1 MQQIEIIDIFDLN
14 LPERTAS
21 YFLPGEAPTLIETS
35 AAPSIP
41 FLLQGLKRRGI
52 DYQSIQYVIVTHIHL
67 DHAGGVGLLLE
78 SLPNA
83 TVLVHP
89 RGHRHLADPTKLIES
104 ARTVYGD
111 EQFDTLFDPIKPV
124 PKERLRSVLDGESL
138 TIGEG
143 RVLTFYDTPGHSK
156 HHLAIHDS
164 MTNSLFTGDTLGTMY
179 PTRFT
184 GGNELVLPS
193 TSPTQFDPN
202 DMMTSMK
209 RLREL
214 GPERI
219 YFGHY
224 GYSEE
229 PSHVY
234 HSLSEWLNRFMRISE
249 RIYDKYKGESD
260 EALVDRIAK
269 ALFNKVETESYIL
282 DPGIFDYLTHDL
294 EVSSQGLVHYFRK
307 SGR

>member
-1 MQQIEIIDIFDLN
+1 MEHIDMIDIFDLN

-21 YFLPGEAPTLIETS
+21 YYLPGEAPTLIETS

-41 FLLQGLKRRGI
+41 FLLQGLDRRNI
-52 DYQSIQYVIVTHIHL
+52 DRASIKYVIVTHIHL
-67 DHAGGVGLLLE
+67 DHAGGVGLLME

-83 TVLVHP
+83 TVIVHP
-89 RGHRHLADPTKLIES
+89 RGLRHLIDPTRLIDS
-104 ARTVYGD
+104 AKTVYG
-111 EQFDTLFDPIKPV
+111 EQFDALFDPIKPV
-124 PKERLRSVLDGESL
+124 PEDRIRSVEDGETLS
-138 TIGEG
+138 IGEN
-143 RVLTFYDTPGHSK
+143 RTLTFYDTPGHSN

-164 MTNSLFTGDTLGTMY
+164 LTNSIFTGDTLGTLY

-184 GGNELVLPS
+184 GGSELVLPS

-202 DMMTSMK
+202 QMMTSMK
-209 RLREL
+209 RVREL
-214 GPERI
+214 APDRI

-224 GYSEE
+224 GYSDE
-229 PSHVY
+229 PDHVY
-234 HSLSEWLNRFMRISE
+234 HSLSEWLNRFIRISE
-249 RIYDKYKGESD
+249 RIYDKHKAEPND
-260 EALVDRIAK
+260 VLVERIAK

-294 EVSSQGLVHYFRK
+294 DVSSQGLVDYYRK

>member
-1 MQQIEIIDIFDLN
+1 MKQIDIIDIFDLN

-21 YFLPGEAPTLIETS
+21 YYLPGDSPTLIETS

-41 FLLQGLKRRGI
+41 FLLQGLKRRQI
-52 DYQSIQYVIVTHIHL
+52 DYHSIKYVILTHIHL
-67 DHAGGVGLLLE
+67 DHAGGAGLLLD

-83 TVLVHP
+83 TVIVHP
-89 RGHRHLADPTKLIES
+89 RGLRHLIDPSRLIES
-104 ARTVYGD
+104 AKTVYGD
-111 EQFDTLFDPIKPV
+111 QFDQLFDPIKPV
-124 PKERLRSVLDGESL
+124 PEDRIIAVEDEE
-138 TIGEG
+138 TIEIGPG

-156 HHLAIHDS
+156 HHLSIHDS
-164 MTNSLFTGDTLGTMY
+164 LTNSMFTGDTLGTLY

-184 GGNELVLPS
+184 GGSELILPS

-209 RLREL
+209 RIRDIA
-214 GPERI
+214 PERI

-229 PSHVY
+229 PDHVY
-234 HSLSEWLNRFMRISE
+234 HSLSEWLNRFIRISE
-249 RIYDKYKGESD
+249 RIYDKHKAADDSVIVEH
-260 EALVDRIAK
+260 IAK

-294 EVSSQGLVHYFRK
+294 DVSSQGLVHYYRK